1 LLRGDKIGSGGDVNM
16 SKPFAVK
23 FRGIDGTVTKRFA
36 TLAGAAKYVKDR
48 YLGSDYVRGSNEL
61 QDEFGYYVF
70 TGFTWADLGKRV
82 TNDDGYHEFRWFKVF
97 GGDLDPDLD
106 PTATGRYKICSVHPH
121 CHPSFDYYVIGT
133 SYKIITRADSLVE
146 VRRKMNKLYE
156 ELGDDGPDEFSPYEV
171 FDDKHNRVYLPFE
184 IEACE
189 QLDKIKDGKC
199 PSNPDC
205 PVHQE
210 RLDDATIP
218 F

>member
-1 LLRGDKIGSGGDVNM
+1 MSK

-23 FRGIDGTVTKRFA
+23 FRGIDGTSTSRFS

-48 YLGSDYVRGSNEL
+48 YLGPEYVRGNDTL

-82 TNDDGYHEFRWFKVF
+82 PTEDGYPEFRWFKAF

-121 CHPSFDYYVIGT
+121 WNDRDYVDSW
-133 SYKIITRADSLVE
+133 SYKTITRADSLVA
-146 VRRKMNKLYE
+146 VRAKLNKLYE
-156 ELGDDGPDEFSPYEV
+156 ELGDDGPDEFNPYEV
-171 FDDKHNRVYLPFE
+171 FDDKHNRVYLPLE
-184 IEACE
+184 VEACE
-189 QLDKIKDGKC
+189 RLDKIKDGKC
-199 PSNPDC
+199 PSDPGTGEVYHCGAYDC
-205 PVHQE
+205 PVHRE
-210 RLDDATIP
+210 RNLALDNATIP